1 MGLAYDLKSVPDEI
15 VYSRARRTGDGS
27 HSIIALKDNQFR
39 LGEIHVEEEQF
50 CEIIPVEEKR
60 SV

>member
-1 MGLAYDLKSVPDEI
+1 MGLAYDLKSVPEEI

-27 HSIIALKDNQFR
+27 HPIALKDNKFR

-50 CEIIPVEEKR
+50 CEIIPAEEKKF
-60 SV
+60 V